1 LQREK
6 SALFYD
12 QTFIARTDTAAG
24 RKDILMF
31 NYKTI
36 LVMIMIATLI
46 GIVAAVGA
54 SKKQT
59 AADSRNAST
68 TKTEV
73 ATYAGGCFWCME
85 SAFEKL
91 EGVTEAISGYM
102 GGHMENPTYEQVSSG
117 KSGHL
122 EVIQVVYEPDKID
135 YNALLDLFWR
145 QIDPTDGGGSF
156 ADRGPQYR
164 SAVFYHN
171 EEQKRLAEASRDQ
184 LQSSGRYE
192 KPIVTEIRKA
202 ETFYPAEDYHQD
214 YYRKNPI
221 RYKFYRQ
228 GSGRDAYLKTVWG
241 KDPKTEQIIEQAAG
255 EKYVRPDDAELK
267 TRLTPMQFAVTRQDK
282 TEPPFKNAYDD
293 HKEEGIYVD
302 VISGEPLFSS
312 TDKFD
317 SGTGWPSFTRPI
329 TPDALVEKQDWNL
342 LMVRT
347 EVRSRLADSHL
358 GHVFDDGPPPTGLRY
373 CINSAALRFV
383 PRANLEAEGY
393 GNLVSLFE

>member
-1 LQREK
+1 MM
-6 SALFYD
+6 SG
-12 QTFIARTDTAAG
+12 RTVSG
-24 RKDILMF
+24 RKDLLMF

-36 LVMIMIATLI
+36 LVIIMIATLI
-46 GIVAAVGA
+46 GMAAAIGA

-68 TKTEV
+68 AKTET
-73 ATYAGGCFWCME
+73 ATFAGGCFWCME
-85 SAFEKL
+85 SAFEKH

-102 GGHMENPTYEQVSSG
+102 GGHIKNPTYEQVSSG

-122 EVIQVVYEPDKID
+122 EVIQVVYDPDKID
-135 YNALLDLFWR
+135 YNTLLDLFWR

-164 SAVFYHN
+164 SAVFYHD

-184 LQSSGRYE
+184 LQNSGRYE

-221 RYKFYRQ
+221 RYKFYRH

-241 KDPKTEQIIEQAAG
+241 KDPGTAQIMEQTAG

-267 TRLTPMQFAVTRQDK
+267 ARLTPMQFAVTRQDK

-383 PRANLEAEGY
+383 PKANLEAEGY

>member
-1 LQREK
+1 MM
-6 SALFYD
+6 SG
-12 QTFIARTDTAAG
+12 RTVSG
-24 RKDILMF
+24 RKDLLMF
-31 NYKTI
+31 NYKTL
-36 LVMIMIATLI
+36 LVMIMMATLI

-59 AADSRNAST
+59 TADSRNAST
-68 TKTEV
+68 TKTET
-73 ATYAGGCFWCME
+73 ATFAGGCFWCME
-85 SAFEKL
+85 SAFEKH

-102 GGHMENPTYEQVSSG
+102 GGHMKNPTYEQVSSG

-122 EVIQVVYEPDKID
+122 EVIQVVYDPEKID
-135 YNALLDLFWR
+135 YNTLLDLFWR

-164 SAVFYHN
+164 SAVFYHT

-184 LQSSGRYE
+184 LQNSGRYE

-241 KDPKTEQIIEQAAG
+241 KDPGTAQIIAQTNG

-267 TRLTPMQFAVTRQDK
+267 TRLTPLQFAVTRQDE
-282 TEPPFKNAYDD
+282 TEPPFRNEYWD
-293 HKEEGIYVD
+293 HKEEGVYVD

-329 TPDALVEKQDWNL
+329 APDALVEKKDRKL

-358 GHVFDDGPPPTGLRY
+358 GHVFNDGPPPTGLRY

>member
-1 LQREK
+1 MK
-6 SALFYD
+6 
-12 QTFIARTDTAAG
+12 
-24 RKDILMF
+24 K
-31 NYKTI
+31 YKT
-36 LVMIMIATLI
+36 LLLMVTIMITTLI
-46 GIVAAVGA
+46 GIIAAGG
-54 SKKQT
+54 SPKKQSPDEQKDPSVKMET
-59 AADSRNAST
+59 AT
-68 TKTEV
+68 F
-73 ATYAGGCFWCME
+73 AGGCFWCME
-85 SAFEKL
+85 SAFEKQ
-91 EGVTEAISGYM
+91 EGVGQAISGYM
-102 GGHMENPTYEQVSSG
+102 GGHIENPTYEQVSAG

-122 EVIQVVYEPDKID
+122 EVIQVIYDPDKID

-145 QIDPTDGGGSF
+145 QIDPTDDGGSF

-164 SAVFYHN
+164 SAVFYHTDD
-171 EEQKRLAEASRDQ
+171 QKRMAEASRDQ
-184 LQSSGRYE
+184 LQRSGRYP

-214 YYRKNPI
+214 YYQKNPI
-221 RYKFYRQ
+221 RYQFYRQ
-228 GSGRDAYLKTVWG
+228 GSGRDAYLKTVWE
-241 KDPKTEQIIEQAAG
+241 KDTGTAQIMEQTAG

-267 TRLTPMQFAVTRQDK
+267 ARLTPMQYEVTRKDK
-282 TEPPFKNAYDD
+282 TEPPFRNQYWD

-329 TPDALVEKQDWNL
+329 TPDALVEKKDRKL

-347 EVRSRLADSHL
+347 EVRSRRADSHL

-383 PRANLEAEGY
+383 PKADLEDEGY
-393 GNLVSLFE
+393 GGLLHLFE

>member
-1 LQREK
+1 
-6 SALFYD
+6 
-12 QTFIARTDTAAG
+12 
-24 RKDILMF
+24 MF

-54 SKKQT
+54 SKKQVATDSKDRST
-59 AADSRNAST
+59 A
-68 TKTEV
+68 KTEI
-73 ATYAGGCFWCME
+73 ATFAGGCFWCME
-85 SAFEKL
+85 SAFEKH

-102 GGHMENPTYEQVSSG
+102 GGHIENPTYEQVSSG

-135 YNALLDLFWR
+135 YNVLLDLFWR
-145 QIDPTDGGGSF
+145 QIDPTDGDGSF

-164 SAVFYHN
+164 SAVFYHS

-221 RYKFYRQ
+221 RYKFYRH
-228 GSGRDAYLKTVWG
+228 GSGRDAYLKTVWE
-241 KDPKTEQIIEQAAG
+241 KDPGTAQIVEQAAG

-267 TRLTPMQFAVTRQDK
+267 ARLTPMQFAVTRQDK
-282 TEPPFKNAYDD
+282 TEPPFRNAYDD

-329 TPDALVEKQDWNL
+329 MPDALVEKKDRKL

-373 CINSAALRFV
+373 CMNSAALRFV
-383 PRANLEAEGY
+383 PKANLEAEGY